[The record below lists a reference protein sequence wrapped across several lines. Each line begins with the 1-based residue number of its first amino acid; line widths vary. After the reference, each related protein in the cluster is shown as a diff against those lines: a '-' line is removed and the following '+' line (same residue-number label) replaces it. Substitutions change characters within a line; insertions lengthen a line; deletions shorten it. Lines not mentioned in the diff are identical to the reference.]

1 MAAFN
6 VLTSAEVSNHEI
18 LSLYDSV
25 GWIAYTN
32 DPDLLFRA
40 ISNSS
45 FVVTAHN
52 GTGQLIGLA
61 RAISDDST
69 ICYLQDILVR
79 PEFQNTGVGRA
90 LIDHVQQRYH
100 HVRQTVLITDDE
112 PKQRAFYQSL
122 GMVEGSNVI
131 PNAVHVFVHFR

>member
-1 MAAFN
+1 MAAFSI
-6 VLTSAEVSNHEI
+6 LTSAEVSNHEI
-18 LSLYDSV
+18 LSLYESV
-25 GWIAYTN
+25 GWIAYTD

-40 ISNSS
+40 ISKSS

-52 GTGQLIGLA
+52 HTGILIGLA

-69 ICYLQDILVR
+69 ICYLQDILVH
-79 PEFQNTGVGRA
+79 PEFQNIGVGRA
-90 LIDHVQQRYH
+90 LIVQVQQRYH

-131 PNAVHVFVHFR
+131 PHAVRVFVQFR